1 MENKNEDKLII
12 AKLNDKI
19 RFCKTKNKLVNTE
32 FLNMHQ
38 EMIMQ
43 EELQRQK
50 EKNYIITGGYEGAES
65 KLFILYPEKLTQE
78 IAQNYINEII
88 KAIRIVLP
96 NEQIGKYEHRD
107 YLGTIMQFGLER
119 ERIGD
124 IIVHKEKAYI
134 LVLSENAEYIKTSL
148 QDTKKFKKSKIDI
161 IGLNEIEIKQ
171 PEFEA
176 FKITVNSL
184 RLDNFVSEISKI
196 SRSET
201 AKLIQ
206 SELVSVNGRIET
218 KPAKII
224 EERDILIIRG
234 KGKFIVNELLNINKK
249 GKQIIEIKKYK

>member
-88 KAIRIVLP
+88 KAIKIVLP

-249 GKQIIEIKKYK
+249 GKQIVEIKKYK